1 MIAVPHDHPLRRALN
16 DEAHARPPESL
27 TAPTRL
33 SFIALEDGGVTRAQQ
48 EAAITELCQR
58 YGMAPPAP
66 DSSHFS
72 RDLGPFRVKWEKH
85 TEFTRYKF
93 IVAGDGAA
101 PFEKFAVNVVPSDW
115 LANLP
120 GRVIAAAHAELR
132 PAPDQLP
139 PVDDISAKWFGGNAL
154 VGAPIA
160 SGSAVAFTD
169 FRIQADGFSR
179 FLIYDKSLTPRQ
191 AGRTVQ
197 RLLELDAYRILALM
211 SLPLARQLGPVLAR
225 SETELVQIT
234 SSLASGT
241 ASDEPAMLVSLTRLQ
256 AQIQQHLFQSGPRF
270 SASDAYYQLVQRRT
284 DELREGRLEGV
295 QTFKEFIER
304 RLVPAMNTC
313 ASSSAR
319 IEKMSQRVAETTGLL
334 STRVEVSRQRQ
345 AAEQLAA
352 LNRRAQIQL
361 RMQETVEGL
370 SVAAITYY
378 VVGLVSYF
386 VKGLASAG
394 AAIRADLIIAI
405 SVPIVAILV
414 ALGVRRVKKALMPPL
429 PNDPH

>member
-1 MIAVPHDHPLRRALN
+1 MI
-16 DEAHARPPESL
+16 S
-27 TAPTRL
+27 
-33 SFIALEDGGVTRAQQ
+33 
-48 EAAITELCQR
+48 
-58 YGMAPPAP
+58 
-66 DSSHFS
+66 
-72 RDLGPFRVKWEKH
+72 
-85 TEFTRYKF
+85 
-93 IVAGDGAA
+93 
-101 PFEKFAVNVVPSDW
+101 
-115 LANLP
+115 
-120 GRVIAAAHAELR
+120 GR
-132 PAPDQLP
+132 
-139 PVDDISAKWFGGNAL
+139 S
-154 VGAPIA
+154 
-160 SGSAVAFTD
+160 
-169 FRIQADGFSR
+169 
-179 FLIYDKSLTPRQ
+179 
-191 AGRTVQ
+191 
-197 RLLELDAYRILALM
+197 AYRILALM